1 MSKSLK
7 SISNFLLSFLLGAF
21 VLFWIY
27 RDFDFSMLGD
37 RILSQMDW
45 LWMTASLLFG
55 VLGHVF
61 RGLRQRILLKPLG
74 QFPRRS
80 VLIDSVYVSYAL
92 NLVIPR
98 LGEVSR
104 SLVLKRHDNVP
115 VASSLGTVVTERILD
130 TLIVLLVTILAVAS
144 DWPMLRNFFL
154 ETGARLPDFMDL
166 LRTPWFYVV
175 LFCVVGAVALAWILV
190 KRLRFFERMKGTLGD
205 FLSGITSLAKSDR
218 ILLFSLE
225 TVLIWVCYFLH
236 FYLTFFCW
244 DFTSGLSLSA
254 GLILFSAG
262 TLAVIVPTPN
272 GAGPW
277 HFVLITLMMRYGI
290 SDSDASGYALM
301 VHFIQTLLVAVLGLW
316 GFIHLSFV
324 KKKGAPDTGLA

>member
-7 SISNFLLSFLLGAF
+7 SICNFLLSFLLGAF

-27 RDFDFSMLGD
+27 RDFDFSILKD

-45 LWMTASLLFG
+45 FWMAASLLFG
-55 VLGHVF
+55 VLGHVL

-74 QFPRRS
+74 QQPRRS

-130 TLIVLLVTILAVAS
+130 TFIVLLVTALAVAS
-144 DWPMLRNFFL
+144 DWPMLSDFFR

-175 LFCVVGAVALAWILV
+175 LFCIAGVVVLAWILMA
-190 KRLRFFERMKGTLGD
+190 RLRVFERVKGTLSD
-205 FLSGITSLAKSDR
+205 FMAGITSLAKSDR

-225 TVLIWVCYFLH
+225 TLLIWVCYFLH

-290 SDSDASGYALM
+290 SDADASGYALL
-301 VHFIQTLLVAVLGLW
+301 VHSIQTLLVVVLGLW
-316 GFIHLSFV
+316 GFLHLSFV
-324 KKKGAPDTGLA
+324 QRKDASAC

>member
-1 MSKSLK
+1 MSKSFK
-7 SISNFLLSFLLGAF
+7 SFCNFLLSFLLGAL
-21 VLFWIY
+21 VLYWIY
-27 RDFDFSMLGD
+27 RDFDFSILGD
-37 RILSQMDW
+37 RILLQVDW
-45 LWMTASLLFG
+45 LWMALSLLFG
-55 VLGHVF
+55 VLGHVL
-61 RGLRQRILLKPLG
+61 RGLRQSILLKPLG

-104 SLVLKRHDNVP
+104 SLVLKRYDDVP

-130 TLIVLLVTILAVAS
+130 TFIVLMVTFLAVAS
-144 DWPMLRNFFL
+144 DWPMLRDFFL
-154 ETGARLPDFMDL
+154 ETGARLPDFSHL

-175 LFCVVGAVALAWILV
+175 LFCIVGVVALAWILIA
-190 KRLRFFERMKGTLGD
+190 RLRFFERMKGTMSD

-290 SDSDASGYALM
+290 SDADASGYALM
-301 VHFIQTLLVAVLGLW
+301 VHSIQTLLVVILGLW
-316 GFIHLSFV
+316 GFAHLSFV
-324 KKKGAPDTGLA
+324 KKRGALAS